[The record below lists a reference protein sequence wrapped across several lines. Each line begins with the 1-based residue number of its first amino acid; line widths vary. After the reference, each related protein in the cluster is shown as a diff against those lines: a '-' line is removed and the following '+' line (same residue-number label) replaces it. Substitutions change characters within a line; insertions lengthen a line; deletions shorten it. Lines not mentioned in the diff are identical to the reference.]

1 MRAAKDLNFG
11 RVVPSLGISTTSD
24 AVDPAVGMS
33 SHSIIHEG
41 WVLKKRRKRM
51 QGAGS
56 LQFDWFYYSIEFLYV

>member
-11 RVVPSLGISTTSD
+11 RVVPSLGISTTVDS
-24 AVDPAVGMS
+24 AVRMS
-33 SHSIIHEG
+33 GHSIIHEG

-56 LQFDWFYYSIEFLYV
+56 VQFDWFYHSVEILYV